1 MIIFMISR
9 NSAKLSCYSDLRTDD
24 SENNLV
30 SNIDNLVGI
39 NDNNSNASNSSTEL
53 EWPDDTTSLEG
64 ENDNSFVGSEL
75 DENGQSSDDE
85 LQEESSYSISS
96 SSTISEATDK
106 EEESEEEGEG
116 EEEEEEEEKEKEKEK
131 EK

>member
-1 MIIFMISR
+1 MIIFIISR
-9 NSAKLSCYSDLRTDD
+9 NSAKLSCYSDLCADD

-39 NDNNSNASNSSTEL
+39 NDNNSYASNSSTEL

-96 SSTISEATDK
+96 SSLISEATDK
-106 EEESEEEGEG
+106 EEE
-116 EEEEEEEEKEKEKEK
+116 EEEKEK
-131 EK
+131 